1 MNGNRINKMSRE
13 ALETAPQMAKAGYDK
28 RNWAQY
34 SQWIAVIMSER
45 MSKLGMTQR
54 MLAERMNCTQQYVS
68 KVLKGHKN
76 MSLETI
82 CKIENAL
89 GIEIIKGPDEN
100 GQ

>member
-1 MNGNRINKMSRE
+1 
-13 ALETAPQMAKAGYDK
+13 MA
-28 RNWAQY
+28 
-34 SQWIAVIMSER
+34 ER
-45 MSKLGMTQR
+45 MPELGMTQR
-54 MLAERMNCTQQYVS
+54 MLAEKMNCTQQYVS
-68 KVLKGHKN
+68 KVLKGHKD

>member
-1 MNGNRINKMSRE
+1 MPRE
-13 ALETAPQMAKAGYDK
+13 ALETAPQTVKAGYDK

-34 SQWIAVIMSER
+34 SHWIAVIMSER
-45 MSKLGMTQR
+45 MSELGMTQR

-89 GIEIIKGPDEN
+89 DIKIIKSSDKN
-100 GQ
+100 AQ

>member
-1 MNGNRINKMSRE
+1 MSRK

-34 SQWIAVIMSER
+34 SQWIAVIMSEG

-68 KVLKGHKN
+68 KVLKGQEN
-76 MSLETI
+76 LSLETLA
-82 CKIENAL
+82 KIESCLQLSILNHLA
-89 GIEIIKGPDEN
+89 
-100 GQ
+100 

>member
-1 MNGNRINKMSRE
+1 MNTVTCKIPCGVLE
-13 ALETAPQMAKAGYDK
+13 AEPQDVKVGQDK
-28 RNWAQY
+28 RNWVQY
-34 SQWIAVIMSER
+34 SQWIAVIMSE
-45 MSKLGMTQR
+45 LGMTQR
-54 MLAERMNCTQQYVS
+54 MLAEKMNCTQQYVS
-68 KVLKGHKN
+68 KVLKGHKD